1 MRRLSKLQKR
11 LIGGGV
17 LAAVFVFLAFTCQSA
32 DSETAG
38 CPTPTAGSESAML
51 LDRARS
57 EAGFNLLY
65 PCKLPAATR
74 LIAANVQGVKGKQQT
89 ELVFNGPYDL
99 TVRQSQVPPAQ
110 SADPAGA
117 SKIDVQ
123 LFPNTEATLI
133 ERNDGSQKALY
144 HLLWVR
150 NGLYYELQAYGPPL
164 QRRQIL
170 DAARSLE
177 Q

>member
-1 MRRLSKLQKR
+1 MSRTQKR
-11 LIGGGV
+11 LAGGAV
-17 LAAVFVFLAFTCQSA
+17 LLVVFVFMAFTCQSA
-32 DSETAG
+32 DNDDS
-38 CPTPTAGSESAML
+38 CPQPAAGSDEAML

-57 EAGFNLLY
+57 EAAFSLLY
-65 PCKLPAATR
+65 PCQLAGGSR
-74 LIAANVQGVKGKQQT
+74 LIAANVQGARGRQQT
-89 ELVFNGPYDL
+89 ELVFNGPYDM
-99 TVRQSQVPPAQ
+99 TIRQSQVPPAQ
-110 SADPAGA
+110 SADPTGA
-117 SKIDVQ
+117 SKTDVQ
-123 LFPNTEATLI
+123 LFTNTTATLI

>member
-1 MRRLSKLQKR
+1 MIRRHKR
-11 LIGGGV
+11 LVAGGV
-17 LAAVFVFLAFTCQSA
+17 LIVAFIFMAFTCQSA
-32 DSETAG
+32 DQTEA
-38 CPTPTAGSESAML
+38 CPLPSPGSEGAVL

-57 EAGFNLLY
+57 EAAFTLLY
-65 PCKLPAATR
+65 PCKLPAAQK
-74 LIAANVQGVKGKQQT
+74 LVAANVSGQRGRQQT
-89 ELVFNGPYDL
+89 ELVFNGPYDM
-99 TVRQSQVPPAQ
+99 TIRQSQVPPAV

-144 HLLWVR
+144 HLQWVR
-150 NGLYYELQAYGPPL
+150 NGLYYELQAFGPPL

-170 DAARSLE
+170 EAARSLE

>member
-1 MRRLSKLQKR
+1 MSSIQKR
-11 LIGGGV
+11 LAGGAV
-17 LAAVFVFLAFTCQSA
+17 LLVAFIFMAFTCQSA
-32 DSETAG
+32 DSNDDS
-38 CPTPTAGSESAML
+38 CPMPTAGSEQAAL
-51 LDRARS
+51 LDRARG
-57 EAGFNLLY
+57 EAAFNLLY
-65 PCKLPAATR
+65 PCRLPAASR
-74 LIAANVQGVKGKQQT
+74 LIAANVQGARGRQQT
-89 ELVFNGPYDL
+89 ELVFNGPYDM
-99 TVRQSQVPPAQ
+99 TIRQSQVPPAQ

-123 LFPNTEATLI
+123 LFSNTQATLI